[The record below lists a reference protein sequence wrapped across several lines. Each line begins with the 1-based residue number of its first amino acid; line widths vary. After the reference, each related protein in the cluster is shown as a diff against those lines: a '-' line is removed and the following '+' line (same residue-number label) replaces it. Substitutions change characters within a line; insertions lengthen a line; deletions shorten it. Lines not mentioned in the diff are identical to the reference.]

1 MISLDIR
8 SKRVKSKKM
17 RMIYLT
23 LKTVRRDRQKR
34 VLSRRVLITTKVI
47 MERKNTPT
55 SQDLIMLIRSISYQ
69 QRMKVRY
76 SLFNNCRDGL
86 LQNDLWKDF

>member
-23 LKTVRRDRQKR
+23 LKTVRKDSQRR

-47 MERKNTPT
+47 MERKNSPT

-76 SLFNNCRDGL
+76 SLLNNCRDGL
-86 LQNDLWKDF
+86 LQNDLRKDF

>member
-17 RMIYLT
+17 TMIYLI
-23 LKTVRRDRQKR
+23 LKTVRKDRQKK
-34 VLSRRVLITTKVI
+34 VLSRRALIITKVI
-47 MERKNTPT
+47 MERKNSPT

-76 SLFNNCRDGL
+76 SLLNNCRDGL

>member
-47 MERKNTPT
+47 MERKNSPT
-55 SQDLIMLIRSISYQ
+55 SLDLIMLIR
-69 QRMKVRY
+69 
-76 SLFNNCRDGL
+76 
-86 LQNDLWKDF
+86 

>member
-17 RMIYLT
+17 RMKYLT
-23 LKTVRRDRQKR
+23 LKKVRKDNQRR
-34 VLSRRVLITTKVI
+34 VLSRRALITTKVI
-47 MERKNTPT
+47 MERKNSPI
-55 SQDLIMLIRSISYQ
+55 SQGLIMLIRSILYQ

-76 SLFNNCRDGL
+76 SLFSNFRDGL

>member
-34 VLSRRVLITTKVI
+34 VLSRRVLITTIVI
-47 MERKNTPT
+47 MERKNSPT
-55 SQDLIMLIRSISYQ
+55 SLDLIMLIR
-69 QRMKVRY
+69 
-76 SLFNNCRDGL
+76 
-86 LQNDLWKDF
+86 

>member
-23 LKTVRRDRQKR
+23 LKTVRKDSQRR

-76 SLFNNCRDGL
+76 SLLNNCRDGL